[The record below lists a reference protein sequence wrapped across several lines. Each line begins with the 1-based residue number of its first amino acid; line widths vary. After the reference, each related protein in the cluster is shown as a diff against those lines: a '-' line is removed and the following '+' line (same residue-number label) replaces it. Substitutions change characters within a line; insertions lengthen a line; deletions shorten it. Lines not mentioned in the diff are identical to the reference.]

1 MAHFAEL
8 NENNVVTNVLVVDN
22 SVLLDENNQES
33 EALGIAYLQN
43 LFGSD
48 KKYKQTS
55 YNQNFRNK
63 YAGIGYEYNETDD
76 VFVFKP
82 FDSWTYSSSTK
93 QYEPPIVRPDGEYF
107 WDEDEYQAD
116 NTKGWKVKPDA

>member
-48 KKYKQTS
+48 KKYKQRS
-55 YNQNFRNK
+55 YNKKFRNK
-63 YAGIGYEYNETDD
+63 YAVIVYEYN
-76 VFVFKP
+76 
-82 FDSWTYSSSTK
+82 
-93 QYEPPIVRPDGEYF
+93 
-107 WDEDEYQAD
+107 
-116 NTKGWKVKPDA
+116 